1 MSTKR
6 RIIRAIEERFLEKR
20 RMFKENRKT
29 RFSPPAAVL
38 VMVLAAAAILTGC
51 KKESPEP
58 PASASLPADTPQT
71 KESGEKTDPAA
82 KPDANS
88 VAGSR
93 PSLGPIIRAARTWG
107 PAYESWYGK
116 TAPDFALKDLAG
128 REHKLSDYRG
138 KKVMVVFWATWCPPC
153 KMEVP
158 DLVKLRND
166 LAEDKLAMLAIS
178 AEKADLL
185 ARFVEQKIN
194 YTVLLDTGNMPTP
207 FGFMRIYQT
216 IGVPCSFFI
225 DSEGKIILATSG
237 LISLNELKAIIEAI

>member
-1 MSTKR
+1 
-6 RIIRAIEERFLEKR
+6 
-20 RMFKENRKT
+20 MFKQNRKT
-29 RFSPPAAVL
+29 DSCLPVAVL
-38 VMVLAAAAILTGC
+38 VMMLAAAAILTGC

-58 PASASLPADTPQT
+58 PASGSLPADTPQA
-71 KESGEKTDPAA
+71 KKSGEKTDPAA

-88 VAGSR
+88 VEGSTK

-138 KKVMVVFWATWCPPC
+138 KKVMLVFWATWCPPC
-153 KMEVP
+153 KMEIP

-166 LAEDKLAMLAIS
+166 LAQDKLAMLAIS

-185 ARFVEQKIN
+185 TRFVEQKIN

-216 IGVPCSFFI
+216 SGVPCSFFI

-237 LISLNELKAIIEAI
+237 LISLNELKSIVQAI

>member
-1 MSTKR
+1 
-6 RIIRAIEERFLEKR
+6 
-20 RMFKENRKT
+20 MFKENRRT
-29 RFSPPAAVL
+29 RFSLPVAVL

-58 PASASLPADTPQT
+58 PASGGLPADTPQA

-88 VAGSR
+88 IESSR
-93 PSLGPIIRAARTWG
+93 PSLGPIIRAARTWE

-138 KKVMVVFWATWCPPC
+138 KKVMLVFWATWCPPC
-153 KMEVP
+153 KMEIP

-185 ARFVEQKIN
+185 TRFVEQKIN
-194 YTVLLDTGNMPTP
+194 YTVLLDMGNMPTP
-207 FGFMRIYQT
+207 FGFDRIYRT
-216 IGVPCSFFI
+216 SGVPCGFFI
-225 DSEGKIILATSG
+225 DPQGKVILATSG
-237 LISLNELKAIIEAI
+237 LISLNELKAIIQAI